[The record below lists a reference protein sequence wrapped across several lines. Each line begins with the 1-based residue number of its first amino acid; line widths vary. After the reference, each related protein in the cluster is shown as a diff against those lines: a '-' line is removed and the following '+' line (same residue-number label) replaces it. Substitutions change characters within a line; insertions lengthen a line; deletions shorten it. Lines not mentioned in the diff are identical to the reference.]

1 MEPSHYE
8 LLGVDRG
15 ASQEEVA
22 AAWRIVARRLHPDRH
37 VNKPAVDQR
46 AATQAFAAASA
57 ANNCLSDPRQRRE
70 YDKTLRLRGAKCSA
84 CGGEG
89 RTYRQQ
95 GPLRRIAIPCP
106 ACRGNGF
113 IERRA
118 G

>member
-1 MEPSHYE
+1 MEFSHYE

-22 AAWRIVARRLHPDRH
+22 AAWRVVARRLHPDRH
-37 VNKPAVDQR
+37 VCKSAEEQR
-46 AATQAFAAASA
+46 QATQAFAAASR
-57 ANNCLSDPRQRRE
+57 ANACLSDPRQRRE
-70 YDKTLRLRGAKCSA
+70 YDRTLKLRGAQCTA

-89 RTYRQQ
+89 RTHRQQ
-95 GPLRRIAIPCP
+95 GPLRRVATPCP
-106 ACRGNGF
+106 SCRGNGF